1 MKNYGNNQPSA
12 GSRAGKKRLVR
23 YTAAVLFAVASAA
36 MWPGLLEH
44 AGLGGVSRAFQLGNE
59 RVTVF
64 AGDCRTPQTTF
75 YLGDTVCVLVNDAP
89 LPDNGAV
96 YRRLQWAA
104 PDISEGQRSDIM
116 TDSQYERFEIP
127 TSGPLA
133 QVGKWTVQTIDVSA
147 NGYSV
152 GHFTVRNRSFA
163 YVDFSIRRDGP
174 SSVVPG
180 DYLQYTITVSNKGP
194 EYAKDVNFVDYM
206 PENTTF
212 AALKQVSGIPFRCS
226 TPERGTVG
234 KTVCT
239 GFEMRPEDSATFH
252 VYYYVD
258 PNTRE
263 GTIFNSSN
271 EVWGANPELNK
282 RDNFCESEST
292 AQYPMKE
299 IEPEPEP

>member
-1 MKNYGNNQPSA
+1 MKNYRHNQPSA
-12 GSRAGKKRLVR
+12 RPHGGQKRLVR
-23 YTAAVLFAVASAA
+23 YTAAAFLAVASVAL
-36 MWPGLLEH
+36 WPGLLERV
-44 AGLGGVSRAFQLGNE
+44 GLGGVSRAFDLSNE
-59 RVTVF
+59 KVTVF

-75 YLGDTVCVLVNDAP
+75 YLGDTVCVLVSDSA

-104 PDISEGQRSDIM
+104 PDISEGQRTDIM
-116 TDSQYERFEIP
+116 TDQQYERFAIP

-147 NGYSV
+147 NGYAV
-152 GHFTVRNRSFA
+152 ANFTVRSPSFA
-163 YVDFSIRRDGP
+163 YVDFVIRRDGP
-174 SSVVPG
+174 PSVVPG
-180 DYLQYTITVSNKGP
+180 DYLEYTITVSNNGP

-206 PENTTF
+206 PTNTTF
-212 AALKQVSGIPFRCS
+212 AALKQLSGIPFRCS

-239 GFEMRPEDSATFH
+239 GFEMRPEDSATFV

-263 GTIFNSSN
+263 GTVFSSSN

-292 AQYPMKE
+292 AMYPVKE
-299 IEPEPEP
+299 IDPEPEP